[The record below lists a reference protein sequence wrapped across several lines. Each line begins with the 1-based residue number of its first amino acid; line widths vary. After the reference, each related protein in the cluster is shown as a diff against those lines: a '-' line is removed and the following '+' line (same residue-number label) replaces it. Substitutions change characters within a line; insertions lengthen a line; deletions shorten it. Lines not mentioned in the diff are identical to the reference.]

1 MDIHEINLWERVK
14 EKAEECQVTLKIR
27 DSIELYDEAGV
38 ALGNHFTT
46 QEAYAFLNGYE
57 HSRCSAK
64 LAARGLKDHV
74 SLPLCAKQIRKMKDK
89 NGFIRLVVALEMG
102 ELMVPREELDTRM
115 SHWVSGGDGSLF
127 KDIAYCPLGVD
138 DQEHVLVE
146 IVGNV
151 RDWLKEHKA

>member
-1 MDIHEINLWERVK
+1 MDIHEINLWERLK
-14 EKAEECQVTLKIR
+14 EKAVECEVTLKI
-27 DSIELYDEAGV
+27 YDAIDIHD
-38 ALGNHFTT
+38 ANDHSLGTHPTVE
-46 QEAYAFLNGYE
+46 EAYAFLNGYE

-115 SHWVSGGDGSLF
+115 SQWVTGGDGSLF